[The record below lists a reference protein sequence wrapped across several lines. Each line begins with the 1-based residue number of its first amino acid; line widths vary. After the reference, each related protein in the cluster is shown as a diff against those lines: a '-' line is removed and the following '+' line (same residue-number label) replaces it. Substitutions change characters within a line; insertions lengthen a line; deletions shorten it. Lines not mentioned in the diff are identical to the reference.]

1 VSFGLTGVLKGELG
15 AAWAWSDDDEEDK
28 AAIQKE
34 PIDVEV
40 SEK

>member
-15 AAWAWSDDDEEDK
+15 AAWAWSDDEEDK

-34 PIDVEV
+34 PVDVEV